1 MPVTTEL
8 AILHA
13 DACGYTAAMARS
25 EDVAISRLLAGQRL
39 IRKTVQAHG
48 GRVVDTA
55 GDSALLTF
63 ETPRAAF
70 HAACHLQST
79 IRELSSAKAEDAPFQ
94 YRFGL
99 TRGRVHV
106 DGNQVF
112 GHAVNLAARIESL
125 VAPGSIGVET
135 SIWNE
140 TRPLADGARAVS
152 RLLFAKPEEPAIQ
165 FFEVS
170 DGSPGFSR
178 NISPEASRNAP
189 VILLIPFADG
199 TEQLDRDLALEA
211 VVWECMALF
220 GAQGWQTEIAKGT
233 PQGFERMLATADY
246 VIRLRA
252 SKLVASLRLAAII
265 SSRHMRRGLQTFTRE
280 ANGGGEAAQAA
291 LALAALLGTAMAHAE
306 TERIHQSQGVGSFQ
320 LVAAGRELLASFAPD
335 KVARAIAYLRKALS
349 IDPEFPFLLSSLG
362 RAHAVAWR
370 FGWVDHDIDHL
381 ETARTYAEKAAN
393 LAPNDARCQADLG
406 FVRFWNNEA
415 RESAWHYERSMAALP
430 FHPELAA
437 DAGMVF
443 SYVGRAKE
451 AAAILERSVANLP
464 MDSDYRLWSL
474 GDVYYSQQD
483 YRSSLKWLG
492 RMADQSQAQRLL
504 AASKA
509 RLGLDASAHV
519 EAVLKQQPDF
529 SVRHWIAIQPFANEA
544 DRIDYEEALLLA
556 GLPA

>member
-8 AILHA
+8 TILHA
-13 DACGYTAAMARS
+13 DACGYTAAMARD

-39 IRKTVQAHG
+39 IRKAVQAHG

-63 ETPRAAF
+63 DTPHAAF
-70 HAACHLQST
+70 QTASHLQT
-79 IRELSSAKAEDAPFQ
+79 AIRDFPPGGIENAPFQ

-99 TRGRVHV
+99 TRGRVQI

-112 GHAVNLAARIESL
+112 GHAVNIAARIESL

-135 SIWNE
+135 SIWRE
-140 TRPLADGARAVS
+140 TRPLANGTRALS
-152 RLLFAKPEEPAIQ
+152 RVLFAKPEEPAIH
-165 FFEVS
+165 FFEVP
-170 DGSPGFSR
+170 DGSPGLSR
-178 NISPEASRNAP
+178 DISSEASRNAP
-189 VILLIPFADG
+189 VVLLIPFADG
-199 TEQLDRDLALEA
+199 AEQPQRDMALEA

-220 GAQGWQTEIAKGT
+220 GAQGWQIEIAKGT
-233 PQGFERMLATADY
+233 PLGFERMLATADY
-246 VIRLRA
+246 VIRLRV

-280 ANGGGEAAQAA
+280 ANGEGEAAQAA
-291 LALAALLGTAMAHAE
+291 LGLAALLGTAMAHSE

-320 LVAAGRELLASFAPD
+320 LVAAGRELLSSFSPD
-335 KVARAIAYLRKALS
+335 KVARAIAYMRKALS
-349 IDPEFPFLLSSLG
+349 IDPDFPFLLSSLG

-370 FGWVDHDIDHL
+370 FGWEDPDIDHL
-381 ETARTYAEKAAN
+381 ETARTYAERAAS

-474 GDVYYSQQD
+474 GDVYFSEHD

-509 RLGLDASAHV
+509 RLGLDASSHV
-519 EAVLKQQPDF
+519 ETVLKQQPDF
-529 SVRHWIAIQPFANEA
+529 SVRHWIAIQPFANED

-556 GLPA
+556 GLPP